1 MRKSKFR
8 KSHLRKSQHLLAPKL
23 LNLPTKEYKKFPL
36 GLPRAVYADSVQ
48 SKLPFSTKAWV
59 KLSSAPRSLS
69 ARPYSIYSL
78 KNS

>member
-48 SKLPFSTKAWV
+48 SNSPFLPKHGLNYHLLRGVYLLVRILFIV
-59 KLSSAPRSLS
+59 
-69 ARPYSIYSL
+69 
-78 KNS
+78 